1 MSQSDYLQRKKM
13 GTLLVPGNQ
22 SKMQKT
28 LDSTDYTL
36 FKQYSLEN
44 TIVNTSNTYNQMTRP
59 NTSTIFGMEVS
70 MSDQCPAFETCRNTQ
85 DRANRSITDPVAFNP
100 HISVRRPYVNS
111 YTDTYS
117 TNQFVVPKRTVNLHQ
132 VVNVCSASKAV
143 LLMEQK
149 DQKNKSQHNTNFTG
163 NRRARL
169 TQHTCST

>member
-1 MSQSDYLQRKKM
+1 MSQSDYLQRKKL

-28 LDSTDYTL
+28 LGSTDYTL

-59 NTSTIFGMEVS
+59 HTSTIFGMEVS
-70 MSDQCPAFETCRNTQ
+70 MSDQCPTFETCRNTQ
-85 DRANRSITDPVAFNP
+85 DRANRSTTDPVAFNP

-117 TNQFVVPKRTVNLHQ
+117 NTQFLIPKRTVNLHH
-132 VVNVCSASKAV
+132 VTNVCQMSAVDKAKSV
-143 LLMEQK
+143 V

-169 TQHTCST
+169 TQHMCST

>member
-1 MSQSDYLQRKKM
+1 MSQSDYLQRKKL

-28 LDSTDYTL
+28 LGSTDYTL

-59 NTSTIFGMEVS
+59 NTSTIFDMEVS
-70 MSDQCPAFETCRNTQ
+70 MSDQCPTFETCRNTQ
-85 DRANRSITDPVAFNP
+85 DRANRSTTDPVAFNP

-132 VVNVCSASKAV
+132 VVNVCSADKAV
-143 LLMEQK
+143 LMLE
-149 DQKNKSQHNTNFTG
+149 QKNKSQHNTNFTG